1 MNSAPASGD
10 TAPATIL
17 GLLEVLDR
25 DGQVRQ
31 SAVVRRWPFTIG
43 RALDNDMVLSD
54 PNVAAH
60 HFCLG
65 APSQPLALERSAA
78 TTPLLPQQHDA
89 LELRVGDT
97 FNGVHLGARRLRA
110 GEHAALPAQR
120 EAIELTAGRTRLR
133 LRLPEHTLPAE
144 LPLAE
149 TATVRQRVVPIALA
163 AVVLLACLLFS
174 TYLATDPDE
183 LGRAIGNMLMTAIVV
198 TAVWCSLWALLSKTF
213 TRQAHF
219 GWHLRVFLTAA
230 IALIAVD
237 ALPALFA
244 FALSWPWLTD
254 YSFIATFAV
263 GAAALY
269 FHLLAVEPAR
279 HRLLKWVA
287 ATGAVV
293 GVALSLWLN
302 VQRTDRTGDELY
314 MYHLFPPAL
323 RLAKPVA
330 ADTFI
335 AGLARLKPVLDQKA
349 RESASGEDSGERGN
363 DDE

>member
-1 MNSAPASGD
+1 MNGTSMMGDSAPATT
-10 TAPATIL
+10 TAATL

-25 DGQVRQ
+25 DGQVRH
-31 SAVVRRWPFTIG
+31 SAVVRHWPLSVG
-43 RALDNDMVLSD
+43 RALDNDVVLSD

-65 APSQPLALERSAA
+65 VASQPLAQLPQLS
-78 TTPLLPQQHDA
+78 PLLHNA

-97 FNGVHLGARRLRA
+97 RNGVQLGAQRLRA
-110 GEHAALPAQR
+110 GEYIALPTQDD
-120 EAIELTAGRTRLR
+120 AIELTAGRTRLR

-144 LPLAE
+144 LPLAA
-149 TATVRQRVVPIALA
+149 TATVRQRVVPIALG

-183 LGRAIGNMLMTAIVV
+183 LGRAVGNMLMTAIVV

-219 GWHLRVFLTAA
+219 GWHLRVFLAAA

-237 ALPALFA
+237 AVPAMFA
-244 FALSWPWLTD
+244 FTLSWPWLTD

-263 GAAALY
+263 GATALY

-293 GVALSLWLN
+293 GVVLSLWLN

-335 AGLARLKPVLDQKA
+335 TGLAALKPVLDKKA
-349 RESASGEDSGERGN
+349 RESASGEDSGERGS